1 MDGTLRHDGGG
12 RLARLEDAGPH
23 HPRHDP
29 VLCAAGAEPR
39 LVAAVLR
46 RALAGPRA
54 DRGGVP
60 VERGAPHHARLLRA
74 ADHGGLA
81 LRTLSRLGELRRR
94 AERGHLVAERL
105 INESSR
111 NAKDLLEGAESK
123 ARSILSG
130 AEARGRKYISTAES
144 EAQDIVSEAT
154 REAEAVIDT
163 KRREAAALASAA
175 RREGERIVADAANEV
190 IEYRRWLAEVLAES
204 ERLYRLQTQALVAA
218 EQAIVQSRQRLD
230 GAFARLANMQDVVN
244 DSLNEDGTVRHKEPI
259 KVESRRAA
267 PAIDAPSRR
276 APKKSAAKKT
286 PSKRK

>member
-1 MDGTLRHDGGG
+1 MAIRIQQADFDLTTEVANLRKGDLQVGAITSFIGTVRDMNEGSQVQ
-12 RLARLEDAGPH
+12 AMTLEHYPGMT
-23 HPRHDP
+23 
-29 VLCAAGAEPR
+29 EK
-39 LVAAVLR
+39 
-46 RALAGPRA
+46 AL
-54 DRGGVP
+54 
-60 VERGAPHHARLLRA
+60 E
-74 ADHGGLA
+74 
-81 LRTLSRLGELRRR
+81 
-94 AERGHLVAERL
+94 
-105 INESSR
+105 
-111 NAKDLLEGAESK
+111 
-123 ARSILSG
+123 
-130 AEARGRKYISTAES
+130 
-144 EAQDIVSEAT
+144 DIVSEAT